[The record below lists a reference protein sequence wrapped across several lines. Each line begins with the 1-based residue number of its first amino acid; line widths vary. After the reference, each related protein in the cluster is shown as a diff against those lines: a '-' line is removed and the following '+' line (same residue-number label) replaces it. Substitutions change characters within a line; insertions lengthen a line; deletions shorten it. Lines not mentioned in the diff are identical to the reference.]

1 MENPGYVTLSRQSG
15 LLAEMRAVANNIAN
29 MSTHGFRAE
38 NVIFAE
44 MVHDAGDQ
52 QGLSMARAHVRH
64 TDFSQGALE
73 KTGGAFDLA
82 ISGRGFFQI
91 EGANGPLLTRAGVF
105 VPNEAGELATPS
117 GKRLL
122 DIGGAPV
129 FVPPD
134 GKTVA
139 VAPDGTLSVDGRAL
153 AQIGV
158 FSAEDDTT
166 LVRQPDASFA
176 TNGPITPVENP
187 VVLQGF
193 VENSNVDPISQ
204 VARMIEVQRAYE
216 MGQRFLE
223 REDNRIRDVVKVL
236 GA

>member
-82 ISGRGFFQI
+82 IEGRGRS
-91 EGANGPLLTRAGVF
+91 P
-105 VPNEAGELATPS
+105 
-117 GKRLL
+117 
-122 DIGGAPV
+122 IGG
-129 FVPPD
+129 
-134 GKTVA
+134 
-139 VAPDGTLSVDGRAL
+139 
-153 AQIGV
+153 
-158 FSAEDDTT
+158 
-166 LVRQPDASFA
+166 
-176 TNGPITPVENP
+176 
-187 VVLQGF
+187 
-193 VENSNVDPISQ
+193 
-204 VARMIEVQRAYE
+204 
-216 MGQRFLE
+216 
-223 REDNRIRDVVKVL
+223 RIPRSPN
-236 GA
+236 